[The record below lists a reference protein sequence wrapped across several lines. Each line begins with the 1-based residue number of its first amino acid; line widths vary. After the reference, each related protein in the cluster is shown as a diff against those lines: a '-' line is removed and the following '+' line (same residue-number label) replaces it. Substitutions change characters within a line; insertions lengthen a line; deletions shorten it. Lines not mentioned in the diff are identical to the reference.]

1 MLTFRSIARAGLY
14 RAALAICLVLVA
26 IFTWSCIPFRPES
39 YSALPI
45 TGKIGEDIIGRN
57 IVATVHGVYAAHVI
71 SAAEGTLGVLNRR
84 YHSKGY
90 WLVVDATYGTLV
102 DSSRLSAYLQS
113 GSTRT
118 GLRKNIE
125 DSSTRPVILQP
136 GLKYRSVLVFEV
148 PVVGSV
154 MRLDMLNSFQDER
167 TGGVMDPPLDSQIT
181 VTIPSQS
188 VEIRP
193 EINLANSRVQP

>member
-1 MLTFRSIARAGLY
+1 M
-14 RAALAICLVLVA
+14 
-26 IFTWSCIPFRPES
+26 
-39 YSALPI
+39 
-45 TGKIGEDIIGRN
+45 
-57 IVATVHGVYAAHVI
+57 
-71 SAAEGTLGVLNRR
+71 
-84 YHSKGY
+84 
-90 WLVVDATYGTLV
+90 
-102 DSSRLSAYLQS
+102 
-113 GSTRT
+113 
-118 GLRKNIE
+118 
-125 DSSTRPVILQP
+125 ILQP